1 GVSPEEAT
9 ESDRHARA
17 ALAPYHALEDPRWR
31 ERPLVRHL
39 PQQKREELEGTV
51 ASLLLILARGEAVHA
66 SAALLGDER
75 ERRLGVAWEPHAQ
88 AARNGAAQHL
98 PRALLAQKAAFFG
111 LQRAKDQER
120 ACRAEAEKQLPRG
133 APDACATGRELMIQA
148 RHEEAL
154 TFLLDATR
162 Q

>member
-1 GVSPEEAT
+1 
-9 ESDRHARA
+9 
-17 ALAPYHALEDPRWR
+17 
-31 ERPLVRHL
+31 
-39 PQQKREELEGTV
+39 
-51 ASLLLILARGEAVHA
+51 LLD
-66 SAALLGDER
+66 DER
-75 ERRLGVAWEPHAQ
+75 ERRLGVAWELHAQ
-88 AARNGAAQHL
+88 AERNGAAQHL

-162 Q
+162 QAPEDAAAWFLLGRCQAEVGHYRDAVASYSTVLGLRPQSGAAYFR